1 MKKFVSVMTSVA
13 LVGMMGAGLAGCG
26 SSSNTGTDTSN
37 QETTQSNSSSDSSK
51 DSSSTSTDSSKSSE
65 SSSSSSKSDSST
77 TTSYISKVDTDDVY
91 ATGTHHAVV
100 TVKGYDSFTITLSA
114 NAAPITVSNFCKL
127 AKKGFYNGL
136 TFHRVVDEFCLQGG
150 DPKGDGTGGSDDKI
164 LGEFSS
170 NGVTNKLAD
179 DYQRGTVAMAR
190 STDANSA
197 SSQFF
202 ITLSDEYASSLN
214 GNYAAFGTINSKGMK
229 IVDKIVSDSL
239 DAATGTSGSITD
251 SSKQPVIKS
260 IKITD

>member
-1 MKKFVSVMTSVA
+1 MKKFVSVVTSVA
-13 LVGMMGAGLAGCG
+13 LVGMMGAGLVGCG
-26 SSSNTGTDTSN
+26 SRSNAGTDTSK
-37 QETTQSNSSSDSSK
+37 QESTQSDSSN
-51 DSSSTSTDSSKSSE
+51 DSSKNSGSTSSD
-65 SSSSSSKSDSST
+65 SSKSDSST
-77 TTSYISKVDTDDVY
+77 SSKSDSSATTSYISKVDTDDAY

-150 DPKGDGTGGSDDKI
+150 DPDGDGTGGSDDKI
-164 LGEFSS
+164 LGEFSD
-170 NGVTNKLAD
+170 NGVANKLAD
-179 DYQRGTVAMAR
+179 DYKRGTVAMAR

-214 GNYAAFGTINSKGMK
+214 GQYAAFGTINSKGMK

>member
-1 MKKFVSVMTSVA
+1 MKKFVSMVTSVA
-13 LVGMMGAGLAGCG
+13 LVGMMGAGLVGCG
-26 SSSNTGTDTSN
+26 SSSDTGNDTSK
-37 QETTQSNSSSDSSK
+37 QESSQSGSSNDSST
-51 DSSSTSTDSSKSSE
+51 DSSSTSSD
-65 SSSSSSKSDSST
+65 SSKSDSST
-77 TTSYISKVDTDDVY
+77 SSKSDSSATTSYISKVDTDDVY

-150 DPKGDGTGGSDDKI
+150 DPDGDGTGGSDDKI
-164 LGEFSS
+164 LGEFSD
-170 NGVTNKLAD
+170 NGVANKLAD
-179 DYQRGTVAMAR
+179 DYKRGTVAMAR

-214 GNYAAFGTINSKGMK
+214 GQYAAFGTINSKGMK

-251 SSKQPVIKS
+251 NSKQPVIKS

>member
-1 MKKFVSVMTSVA
+1 MKKFVSVVTSVA
-13 LVGMMGAGLAGCG
+13 LVSMLGTGLAGCSG
-26 SSSNTGTDTSN
+26 SSNTNSDN
-37 QETTQSNSSSDSSK
+37 NAQETAQSDNSSDSSSSSDS
-51 DSSSTSTDSSKSSE
+51 DA
-65 SSSSSSKSDSST
+65 SKSDSNSSNSGTKSDST

-150 DPKGDGTGGSDDKI
+150 DPDGDGTGGSDDKI

-202 ITLSDEYASSLN
+202 ITLSDTYASSLN

-229 IVDKIVSDSL
+229 IVDEIVSDCLKSA
-239 DAATGTSGSITD
+239 DSSSSGTITD
-251 SSKQPVIKS
+251 ASKQPVIKS